1 MIQIPAWIIAVLF
14 ILYGG
19 EYLIR
24 FFEQGRT
31 NRYIALGKAIVR
43 FIFASTYLYFAF
55 FHVPVEVRVS
65 LVRFSLLV
73 FVVSEL
79 FFIVQERI
87 MRRFIQ

>member
-14 ILYGG
+14 VLYGG

-24 FFEQGRT
+24 FFEQGRI

-55 FHVPVEVRVS
+55 FPVPVETRVS
-65 LVRFSLLV
+65 FVRFSLLI

-79 FFIVQERI
+79 FFLAQERI
-87 MRRFIQ
+87 MRRFIR